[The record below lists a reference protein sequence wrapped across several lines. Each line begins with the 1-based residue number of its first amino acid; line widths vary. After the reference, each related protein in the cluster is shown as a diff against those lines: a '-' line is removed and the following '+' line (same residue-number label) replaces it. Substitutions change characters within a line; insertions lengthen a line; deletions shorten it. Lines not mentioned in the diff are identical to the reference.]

1 MKSFK
6 YYSELLWEIKTIID
20 SMNSILSL
28 IIVEGKNDEKA
39 LREIGL
45 RVPIYRFR
53 ESGLSNIIFVD
64 EISNNFKGKKI
75 AILLDFDNEGQEMAE
90 YLSRELE
97 ERGVKVERY
106 FRKILKEILIK
117 EGIRH
122 IEEIRVIKTKANI
135 G

>member
-1 MKSFK
+1 
-6 YYSELLWEIKTIID
+6 
-20 SMNSILSL
+20 MNNVLSL

-53 ESGLSNIIFVD
+53 ESGLSNVIFVD
-64 EISNNFKGKKI
+64 EISNNFKGRRI
-75 AILLDFDNEGQEMAE
+75 AVLLDFDDEGHEMAE
-90 YLSRELE
+90 YLSKELE

-106 FRKILKEILIK
+106 FRKILREILIK

-122 IEEIRVIKTKANI
+122 IEEIRVIKTKANS

>member
-1 MKSFK
+1 MKSFR
-6 YYSELLWEIKTIID
+6 YYSELLWEIKTIIE
-20 SMNSILSL
+20 SMNAVLSL

-39 LREIGL
+39 LRDIGL
-45 RVPIYRFR
+45 RVPVCRFR
-53 ESGLSNIIFVD
+53 ESGLSNVVFVD
-64 EISNNFKGKKI
+64 EISKNFRGKRI
-75 AILLDFDNEGQEMAE
+75 AILLDFDEKGHEMSE

-106 FRKILKEILIK
+106 FRKTLREILIK

-122 IEEIRVIKTKANI
+122 IEEIRVVKTKANS

>member
-20 SMNSILSL
+20 SMNNTLSL

-45 RVPIYRFR
+45 IVPVYRFR
-53 ESGLSNIIFVD
+53 ESGLSNVIFVD
-64 EISNNFKGKKI
+64 EISSNFRGKKI
-75 AILLDFDNEGQEMAE
+75 AILLDFDDEGHEMAE
-90 YLSRELE
+90 YLSKELE

-106 FRKILKEILIK
+106 FRKILREILIK

-122 IEEIRVIKTKANI
+122 IEEIRVIKTKANSE
-135 G
+135 